1 MSSLSLTPEILSSI
15 RNEIENL
22 KVFIDILKKE
32 EHALVEGVIGDLQTY
47 ASVKSK
53 LINKLTKFHHI
64 FHKYVNEQGLKL
76 INSYNIFPDQSE
88 SKAVWQEFMEFTL
101 LAKGLNNSNKLIIS
115 TLIQHNRCA
124 YTALQFAAGK
134 ISVYGP
140 RGQIY
145 I

>member
-1 MSSLSLTPEILSSI
+1 MSPLFLTPEIISSI

-22 KVFIDILKKE
+22 KVFIDVLRKE
-32 EHALVEGVIGDLQTY
+32 EYALMKGVIGDLQTY

-53 LINKLTKFHHI
+53 YINNLKKFDLVL
-64 FHKYVNEQGLKL
+64 HKYMSEHGLKL

-101 LAKGLNNSNKLIIS
+101 RAKELNDSNKLIIS
-115 TLIQHNRCA
+115 TLIQHNRCL
-124 YTALQFAAGK
+124 YTALNCAAGK
-134 ISVYGP
+134 ILVYGP
-140 RGQIY
+140 SGQIY